1 MLFTK
6 NLALLS
12 ISVIKQ
18 VNNSTGS
25 PKQDRKQKYLCRHGK
40 EGDMSAG
47 HLKLVSIA
55 AGQRAKAAGWMP
67 LERPRKILHHTDSTI
82 HLQGNITLALTEIFP
97 RLQWFNSTT
106 TSPKPQKV
114 EANLLERRSQQ
125 PEKSSCSLKSTQVQ
139 PHQIQHFNIP
149 CATPNTHPWAQ
160 YGYSQHR
167 IHVLLPYRSI
177 YEQSINIPY
186 NSEMLTTLD
195 RNSEISSG
203 FAVSSAFCCLNL
215 LQMSCV
221 DGFTLI

>member
-25 PKQDRKQKYLCRHGK
+25 PKQDRKQKYLCRHRK

-106 TSPKPQKV
+106 TSSKPQKV

-125 PEKSSCSLKSTQVQ
+125 SEKSSCSLKSTQVQ
-139 PHQIQHFNIP
+139 PHQGFSTLTSLVPLQIPILGHSMGTASTESTCSCLTEAYTNKALTFLTIQKCWQLWIETVKFPVALLSLLHFAAWIY
-149 CATPNTHPWAQ
+149 CKC
-160 YGYSQHR
+160 
-167 IHVLLPYRSI
+167 HVWMASL
-177 YEQSINIPY
+177 
-186 NSEMLTTLD
+186 
-195 RNSEISSG
+195 
-203 FAVSSAFCCLNL
+203 
-215 LQMSCV
+215 
-221 DGFTLI
+221 